1 MKMLRAGNKTLSLEV
16 PLVMGIL
23 NCNNDSFYVE
33 SRSLISKEIQQKI
46 DKMVN
51 EGADILDI
59 GGMSTKPGSQLISV
73 DEEISRICH
82 ALDYARDHY
91 PALWISI
98 DTVQAAV
105 ADFAIQQG
113 ADMIN
118 DVSGGLMDQQML
130 STVGLYNIPFVCT
143 HMKGIPENMQHDP
156 TYDDL
161 MKEIIDYFVERV
173 KACQDAGV
181 EQVIIDPGF
190 GFGKTME
197 HNFQILVQLEMLHA
211 LHLPVLTGVSRKSM
225 IYNLLKIS
233 ADKALNGTTVLN
245 TIALMKGSSLLRV
258 HDVREAREAVQL
270 FLKMKRA

>member
-73 DEEISRICH
+73 DEEISRIRH
-82 ALDYARDHY
+82 AILYARDHY

-181 EQVIIDPGF
+181 QQVIIDPGF

-197 HNFQILVQLEMLHA
+197 HNFQILEQLEMLHA

>member
-1 MKMLRAGNKTLSLEV
+1 MQEII
-16 PLVMGIL
+16 IL
-23 NCNNDSFYVE
+23 PYGYQF
-33 SRSLISKEIQQKI
+33 
-46 DKMVN
+46 
-51 EGADILDI
+51 
-59 GGMSTKPGSQLISV
+59 
-73 DEEISRICH
+73 
-82 ALDYARDHY
+82 
-91 PALWISI
+91 

-113 ADMIN
+113 ANMIN

-130 STVGLYNIPFVCT
+130 STVGLHNIPFVCT

-156 TYDDL
+156 TYDDM

-181 EQVIIDPGF
+181 QQVIIDPGF

-197 HNFQILVQLEMLHA
+197 NNFQILDQLELLHE
-211 LHLPVLTGVSRKSM
+211 LDLPVLTGVSRKSM

>member
-73 DEEISRICH
+73 DEEISRIRH

-113 ADMIN
+113 ANMIN

-130 STVGLYNIPFVCT
+130 STVGLHNIPFVCT

-181 EQVIIDPGF
+181 QQVIIDPGF

-197 HNFQILVQLEMLHA
+197 HNFQILEQLEMLHA

>member
-51 EGADILDI
+51 EGADIIDI

-73 DEEISRICH
+73 DEEISRISH
-82 ALDYARDHY
+82 ALQYARDNY
-91 PALWISI
+91 PTLWISI

-130 STVGLYNIPFVCT
+130 STVGLHNIPFVCT
-143 HMKGIPENMQHDP
+143 HMKGIPVNMQNAP

-161 MKEIIDYFVERV
+161 MKEIIDYFVERM

-181 EQVIIDPGF
+181 QQVIIDPGF

-197 HNFQILVQLEMLHA
+197 HNFQILEQLEMLHA

-225 IYNLLKIS
+225 IYNLLKITS
-233 ADKALNGTTVLN
+233 DKALNGTTVLN

-258 HDVREAREAVQL
+258 HDVREARETVQL

>member
-73 DEEISRICH
+73 DEEISRIRH
-82 ALDYARDHY
+82 AILYARDHY

-130 STVGLYNIPFVCT
+130 STVGLHNIPFVCT

-197 HNFQILVQLEMLHA
+197 HNFQILEQLEMLHA

>member
-73 DEEISRICH
+73 DEEISRIRH

-113 ADMIN
+113 ANMIN

-130 STVGLYNIPFVCT
+130 STVGLHNIPFVCT

-181 EQVIIDPGF
+181 QQVIIDPGF

-197 HNFQILVQLEMLHA
+197 NNFQILDQLELLHE
-211 LHLPVLTGVSRKSM
+211 LDLPVLTGVSRKSM

>member
-73 DEEISRICH
+73 DEEISRIRH
-82 ALDYARDHY
+82 ALDYTRDHY

-105 ADFAIQQG
+105 ADFAIQEG

-161 MKEIIDYFVERV
+161 IKEIIDYFVERV
-173 KACQDAGV
+173 KACQNAGV
-181 EQVIIDPGF
+181 QQVIIDPGF

-197 HNFQILVQLEMLHA
+197 HNFQILEQLELLHE
-211 LHLPVLTGVSRKSM
+211 LDLPVLTGVSRKSM

-245 TIALMKGSSLLRV
+245 TIALMKGTSLLRV

>member
-73 DEEISRICH
+73 DEEISRIRH

-258 HDVREAREAVQL
+258 HDVREARETVQL
-270 FLKMKRA
+270 FLKMKRV

>member
-73 DEEISRICH
+73 DEEISRIRH

-130 STVGLYNIPFVCT
+130 STVGLHNIPFVCT

-181 EQVIIDPGF
+181 QQVIIDPGF

-197 HNFQILVQLEMLHA
+197 HNFQILDQLELLHE
-211 LHLPVLTGVSRKSM
+211 LDLPVLTGVSRKSM

>member
-73 DEEISRICH
+73 DEEISRIRH
-82 ALDYARDHY
+82 AIHYARDHY

-130 STVGLYNIPFVCT
+130 STVGLHNIPFVCT

-156 TYDDL
+156 AYDDL
-161 MKEIIDYFVERV
+161 MKEIMDYFVERV

-270 FLKMKRA
+270 FLKMQRA

>member
-51 EGADILDI
+51 EGADIIDI

-73 DEEISRICH
+73 DEEISRISH
-82 ALDYARDHY
+82 ALQYARDNY
-91 PALWISI
+91 PTLWISI

-130 STVGLYNIPFVCT
+130 STVGLHNIPFVCT
-143 HMKGIPENMQHDP
+143 HMKGIPENMQNAP

-161 MKEIIDYFVERV
+161 MKEIIDYFVERM

-181 EQVIIDPGF
+181 QQVIIDPGF

-197 HNFQILVQLEMLHA
+197 HNFQILEQLEMLHA

-233 ADKALNGTTVLN
+233 SDKALNGTTVLN

-258 HDVREAREAVQL
+258 HDVREARETVQL
-270 FLKMKRA
+270 FLKMKRV

>member
-73 DEEISRICH
+73 DEEISRIRH
-82 ALDYARDHY
+82 ALDYTRDHY

-161 MKEIIDYFVERV
+161 IKEIIDYFVERV
-173 KACQDAGV
+173 KACQNAGV
-181 EQVIIDPGF
+181 QQVIIDPGF

-197 HNFQILVQLEMLHA
+197 HNFQILEQLELLHE
-211 LHLPVLTGVSRKSM
+211 LDLPVLTGVSRKSM

-245 TIALMKGSSLLRV
+245 TIALMKGTSLLRV

>member
-1 MKMLRAGNKTLSLEV
+1 MKMLRAGNKTLLLEN

-46 DKMVN
+46 DKMAN

-73 DEEISRICH
+73 DEEITRISH
-82 ALDYARDHY
+82 ALQYARDQY
-91 PALWISI
+91 PKLWISV

-118 DVSGGLMDQQML
+118 DISGGLMDQQML
-130 STVGLYNIPFVCT
+130 STVGLHNIPFVCT
-143 HMKGIPENMQHDP
+143 HMKGTPENMQHNP
-156 TYDDL
+156 SYEDL
-161 MKEIIDYFVERV
+161 MKELKSYFVERITI
-173 KACQDAGV
+173 CQQSGV
-181 EQVIIDPGF
+181 QQVIIDPGF
-190 GFGKTME
+190 GFGKTLD
-197 HNFQILVQLEMLHA
+197 HNFQILKQLELLHQFS
-211 LHLPVLTGVSRKSM
+211 LPILTGFSRKSM

-233 ADKALNGTTVLN
+233 SNEALNGTTVLN
-245 TIALMKGSSLLRV
+245 TISLMKGSSILRV
-258 HDVREAREAVQL
+258 HDVRAARETVQL
-270 FLKMKRA
+270 FLKMKKS

>member
-51 EGADILDI
+51 EGADIIDI

-73 DEEISRICH
+73 DEEISRISH
-82 ALDYARDHY
+82 ALQYARDNY
-91 PALWISI
+91 PTLWISI

-130 STVGLYNIPFVCT
+130 STVGLHNIPFVCT
-143 HMKGIPENMQHDP
+143 HMKGIPVNMQNAP

-161 MKEIIDYFVERV
+161 MKEIIDYFVERM

-181 EQVIIDPGF
+181 QQVIIDPGF

-197 HNFQILVQLEMLHA
+197 HNFQILEQLEMLHA

-233 ADKALNGTTVLN
+233 SDKALNGTTVLN

-258 HDVREAREAVQL
+258 HDVREARETVQL

>member
-73 DEEISRICH
+73 DEEISRIRH

-130 STVGLYNIPFVCT
+130 STVGLHNIPFVCT
-143 HMKGIPENMQHDP
+143 HMKGIPENMQNAP

>member
-1 MKMLRAGNKTLSLEV
+1 MKMLRAGNKTFSLEV

-73 DEEISRICH
+73 DEEISRIRH
-82 ALDYARDHY
+82 ALEYARDHY

-105 ADFAIQQG
+105 ADFAIQEG

-118 DVSGGLMDQQML
+118 DVSGGLMDPQML
-130 STVGLYNIPFVCT
+130 STVGLHNIPFVCT

-173 KACQDAGV
+173 KASQAVGV
-181 EQVIIDPGF
+181 QQVIIDPGF

-197 HNFQILVQLEMLHA
+197 HNFQILDQLELLHA
-211 LHLPVLTGVSRKSM
+211 LDLPLLTGVSRKSM

-270 FLKMKRA
+270 FLKMKRP

>member
-73 DEEISRICH
+73 DEEISRIRH
-82 ALDYARDHY
+82 AIHYARDHY

-105 ADFAIQQG
+105 ADFAIQEG

-130 STVGLYNIPFVCT
+130 STVGLHNIPFVCT

-156 TYDDL
+156 TYDDM

-181 EQVIIDPGF
+181 QQVIIDPGF

-197 HNFQILVQLEMLHA
+197 NNFQILDQLELLHE
-211 LHLPVLTGVSRKSM
+211 LDLPVLTGVSRKSM